1 MYEKKY
7 WERVREFLAAIDAI
21 PQQYEVDLFLI
32 PSDLAF
38 LVENEAETLPV
49 KMTEYKQQTKRT
61 IEQILSSK
69 KSFRSLNNL
78 ILVQNCNSSGL
89 SLNLDKES
97 FVRIIGEFAL
107 LTISHY
113 NEMFNIS
120 AIDDRRPIHAL
131 GLSVLSFDKY
141 YFVQY
146 LLHKAYIHI
155 LDREKVMQGEV
166 DVNKVSKIVQ
176 DILSRNVNV
185 FSYFYDTQVKSR
197 LDKQMDQNTIIAQIH
212 PELQKEIE
220 RLTDECQSYIDSTE
234 ITLPE
239 KKATLAQLL
248 GEDDDLLIGYMFN
261 KKQLV
266 IDDCSREVLDFF
278 VDANN
283 KLFRLKES
291 VKKEDT
297 QAEQTR
303 KENCNRIAEN
313 AVLSTTSGETVT
325 MPSEVL
331 DELKSVKVSMRESSN
346 YIRLKSGE
354 LQTLGVQI
362 YENTQSQKRLTEKG
376 FVFDGHTYQLQSNVI
391 EKPLEDDYT
400 PSVSVPAKVDLRKH
414 FTPVKDQGNLGAC
427 SAFAMVSIYEYILKK
442 NRKKEIDL
450 SESFVYYNVR
460 KMTNE
465 IGEDSGSSLYNVVVT
480 MGTEGVCAEH
490 YCPYT
495 DKPDM
500 PTPSSEAYEDAV
512 QRKVVKALNVQ
523 KDVNHIKSAV
533 AQGYP
538 VAVSLKV
545 FDSFEPIGG
554 FVARPSEIEIE
565 NEQSGNHAMVVCG
578 YSDEDKIFIVR
589 NSWGPKFGDQGYC
602 YIPYSYFE
610 DFLNVAC
617 IITEVNDSEIRVAG
631 NDLKVTLSFDMSNSR
646 IKSALLRILIEEEKR
661 HLSRLETILQ
671 EKELTYNKIFQ
682 ALGNNSNRTSICDG
696 TIERLQLE
704 RNQCLEKKSA
714 LQTERTDALKEYKK
728 ETIKGRILFGISIA
742 VYLIVYAILLFV
754 AKIPANE
761 LFLNTASYIF
771 YGLYALN
778 ILFFCLWNWRRHH
791 GFVTLNEDYI
801 NNITQEEENAQ
812 RLSQQLEII
821 KLKSHVA
828 GMIIDS
834 LAKLFHNLHSK
845 YNGMRSY
852 VGNLKEWREEETERN
867 MKDDVRDPFLSL
879 VSNKCLDHYF
889 DLCKDKI
896 TERIR
901 LYRMFKNTYKVEEEE
916 VVRFKNN
923 LKETLVRELFAKL
936 DNFSIYQH
944 IVGENRYDYVE
955 RDYTNL
961 DTLLQQMDKKSN
973 HFVRTNSTI
982 STAAAQNAS
991 CKLLFIDTAFED
1003 NRTTW
1008 DSICNK
1014 NFQNSPKL
1022 CKDSSQYKITLL
1034 QLNALE
1040 IKEIAILN

>member
-1 MYEKKY
+1 
-7 WERVREFLAAIDAI
+7 
-21 PQQYEVDLFLI
+21 
-32 PSDLAF
+32 
-38 LVENEAETLPV
+38 
-49 KMTEYKQQTKRT
+49 
-61 IEQILSSK
+61 
-69 KSFRSLNNL
+69 
-78 ILVQNCNSSGL
+78 
-89 SLNLDKES
+89 
-97 FVRIIGEFAL
+97 
-107 LTISHY
+107 
-113 NEMFNIS
+113 
-120 AIDDRRPIHAL
+120 
-131 GLSVLSFDKY
+131 
-141 YFVQY
+141 
-146 LLHKAYIHI
+146 
-155 LDREKVMQGEV
+155 
-166 DVNKVSKIVQ
+166 
-176 DILSRNVNV
+176 
-185 FSYFYDTQVKSR
+185 
-197 LDKQMDQNTIIAQIH
+197 
-212 PELQKEIE
+212 
-220 RLTDECQSYIDSTE
+220 
-234 ITLPE
+234 
-239 KKATLAQLL
+239 
-248 GEDDDLLIGYMFN
+248 MFN

-297 QAEQTR
+297 QAELTR

-313 AVLSTTSGETVT
+313 AVLSATSGEPVT

-331 DELKSVKVSMRESSN
+331 AELKSIKVSMRESSN

-354 LQTLGVQI
+354 LQALGVQI

-400 PSVSVPAKVDLRKH
+400 PSVSVPAKVDLRKY
-414 FTPVKDQGNLGAC
+414 FTPVKNQGNLGAC

-465 IGEDSGSSLYNVVVT
+465 IGEDFGSSLYNVVVT

-500 PTPSSEAYEDAV
+500 QPPSSEAYEDAL

-704 RNQCLEKKSA
+704 RNQCMEKKSA
-714 LQTERTDALKEYKK
+714 LQTERTNALKGYKK

-761 LFLNTASYIF
+761 LFVNTASYIF

-801 NNITQEEENAQ
+801 NSITQEEENAQ

-944 IVGENRYDYVE
+944 IVGESRYDYVE

-961 DTLLQQMDKKSN
+961 DTLLQQMDKKSK

-1040 IKEIAILN
+1040 TKEIAILN

>member
-1 MYEKKY
+1 
-7 WERVREFLAAIDAI
+7 
-21 PQQYEVDLFLI
+21 
-32 PSDLAF
+32 
-38 LVENEAETLPV
+38 
-49 KMTEYKQQTKRT
+49 
-61 IEQILSSK
+61 
-69 KSFRSLNNL
+69 
-78 ILVQNCNSSGL
+78 
-89 SLNLDKES
+89 
-97 FVRIIGEFAL
+97 
-107 LTISHY
+107 
-113 NEMFNIS
+113 
-120 AIDDRRPIHAL
+120 
-131 GLSVLSFDKY
+131 
-141 YFVQY
+141 
-146 LLHKAYIHI
+146 
-155 LDREKVMQGEV
+155 
-166 DVNKVSKIVQ
+166 
-176 DILSRNVNV
+176 
-185 FSYFYDTQVKSR
+185 
-197 LDKQMDQNTIIAQIH
+197 
-212 PELQKEIE
+212 
-220 RLTDECQSYIDSTE
+220 
-234 ITLPE
+234 
-239 KKATLAQLL
+239 
-248 GEDDDLLIGYMFN
+248 MFN

-376 FVFDGHTYQLQSNVI
+376 FVFDGHTYLLQSNVI

-400 PSVSVPAKVDLRKH
+400 PSVSVPAKVDLRKY
-414 FTPVKDQGNLGAC
+414 FTPVKNQGNLGAC

-500 PTPSSEAYEDAV
+500 PTPSSEAYEDAL

-554 FVARPSEIEIE
+554 LVARPSEIEIE

-704 RNQCLEKKSA
+704 RNQCMEKKSA
-714 LQTERTDALKEYKK
+714 LQAERTDALKGYKK

-801 NNITQEEENAQ
+801 NSITQEEENAQ

-944 IVGENRYDYVE
+944 IVGESRFDYVE